1 MDSLFSGVIVDEDS
15 ESRVLQHTLTLPCA
29 VFMNREC
36 DFTAVVLWKKMNN
49 ISLFDIAI
57 SGSQLFQEGAI
68 FVFIIGKDWQKYT
81 LVDWILPLYG
91 LGDLMPSSLT
101 SGGNSSYFCP
111 EMPSQQSQYSAVEGV
126 THSNVYDNNYAEIMM
141 LILQKLKW
149 SNAILIYDDNT
160 EFIVSGKDRHQM
172 DGIFLS
178 TYKISSENSSE
189 DIYKFLKDIYN
200 TMESQLSVVVVGDTK
215 MMERLMTEVNT
226 FDDKRARETSM
237 TYHSRWFLFH
247 VDSTPL
253 TDVDFLSNLNNVAV
267 VNLPLNRMTL
277 DMPTYLTLQFI
288 IEHLST
294 NDEVIEALYHADE
307 LGQRCLNGTLI
318 TKVQNEIR
326 NISHQAR
333 KAYAEI
339 VRFPIMT
346 LKFRKSG
353 RQWSNVGQVSLNGSI
368 GLHSDIFPNVRYG
381 FNGKLFIVST
391 IEAVLFFQLFPFEY
405 VDNGT
410 WKGLCIDLLNELS
423 RDLNF
428 TYQIVTSPDGEWGR
442 FVNKS
447 WTGMIGQLERREVD
461 LTVTPL
467 SIQEER
473 ERVMDF
479 TMGFFVDTL
488 LIIMKK
494 PDPNKTKWL
503 RLVKPLRWEVMLLT
517 GFLIPI
523 ISTFLFL
530 AEKFNPYYKHDLKI
544 AALPEFLWYC
554 FGCVFMQ
561 GGSNL
566 PDSQTGRSIL
576 SCWWFFCIIL
586 SATYCGN
593 LIAYLTVPIEKLP
606 FNSPAA
612 MLEQKE
618 YEWGTMGGT
627 YFQMFFE
634 HSDNPTNQAVWQG
647 IVAFNQTDK
656 RVLSNSEKDHMQ
668 KVKEGQYAYIAEKS
682 YLEAVVSEDCDLGMT
697 KEEILTLQYG
707 VGLSNNSPYTKI
719 FSDSILYILES
730 GLIQIWK
737 QKHWPKQNFC
747 AGSLLTEAKPI
758 MWIDIQI
765 AFYFLG
771 GGVFLGVIVLFG
783 EQIIRKYK
791 DLKTRLRGGII
802 PKSDFQAENGVSTNP

>member
-1 MDSLFSGVIVDEDS
+1 
-15 ESRVLQHTLTLPCA
+15 
-29 VFMNREC
+29 
-36 DFTAVVLWKKMNN
+36 
-49 ISLFDIAI
+49 
-57 SGSQLFQEGAI
+57 
-68 FVFIIGKDWQKYT
+68 
-81 LVDWILPLYG
+81 
-91 LGDLMPSSLT
+91 MPSK
-101 SGGNSSYFCP
+101 
-111 EMPSQQSQYSAVEGV
+111 QSQYSAVGGV

-226 FDDKRARETSM
+226 FDDKRVRETSM

-247 VDSTPL
+247 VDNTPL
-253 TDVDFLSNLNNVAV
+253 TDVSFLSNLNNVAV

-288 IEHLST
+288 IENLST

-307 LGQRCLNGTLI
+307 LDQSCLNGTLS
-318 TKVQNEIR
+318 TTVQNEIR

-391 IEAVLFFQLFPFEY
+391 IEAVAVSLSIELLLEKYFP
-405 VDNGT
+405 VGT
-410 WKGLCIDLLNELS
+410 QSTAC
-423 RDLNF
+423 R
-428 TYQIVTSPDGEWGR
+428 YQIVTSPDGEWGR

-503 RLVKPLRWEVMLLT
+503 RLIKPLRWEVMLLT

-523 ISTFLFL
+523 ISAFLFL

-561 GGSNL
+561 
-566 PDSQTGRSIL
+566 
-576 SCWWFFCIIL
+576 
-586 SATYCGN
+586 ATYCGN

-612 MLEQKE
+612 MLEQNE

-647 IVAFNQTDK
+647 IVTFNQTDK